1 MQEERHNPKDKEY
14 KPHYPKSRDKTN
26 SKEKKNHRGYKC
38 DKNKNKRQYDDKK
51 EISRGKGI
59 SFKHPQNSSS
69 KIESVSEK
77 NVNNFR
83 PVSGSFVKERDV
95 INRNGGN
102 NYSFNNNRNN
112 NNYHRQ
118 VSLFNYWQSDN
129 KYDNNN
135 MKGNNS
141 NLINDLFNDFQQQ
154 NRINS
159 QNNNNRFP
167 FSMNANYS
175 SQPSV
180 SREQYENLWINS
192 QLYKQKIEKF
202 CGEINDLKM
211 ENEALKKKN
220 NVHDRKFF

>member
-1 MQEERHNPKDKEY
+1 MQKQHHNPEAKENEQ
-14 KPHYPKSRDKTN
+14 HDPKSRDKTN
-26 SKEKKNHRGYKC
+26 SKEKKKHNGYNW
-38 DKNKNKRQYDDKK
+38 DQNKNKRQNNDKNGN
-51 EISRGKGI
+51 SHGKGV
-59 SFKHPQNSSS
+59 SFKYTQNSSS
-69 KIESVSEK
+69 YIQSIPKK
-77 NVNNFR
+77 NVHNFR

-141 NLINDLFNDFQQQ
+141 NLFNDLFDDFEQP

-180 SREQYENLWINS
+180 SREQYEKLWINS

-211 ENEALKKKN
+211 ENKALKKKIIN
-220 NVHDRKFF
+220 FIFTS